1 MNTLSPKPYPTAQ
14 VVALPRT
21 PLCSP
26 RASYRM
32 GRSAAVPES
41 QPARKHTESVWRF
54 SGLLIPRIPVTPTPT
69 VRIMPPESAQGVTD
83 AEEEALTEQSDDAF
97 LAWLAGSDEFHA
109 ECDDA

>member
-1 MNTLSPKPYPTAQ
+1 MNTLAPKPHPTAQ

-32 GRSAAVPES
+32 GGSKPPEP

-54 SGLLIPRIPVTPTPT
+54 SGMLVPRIPQTPTPT

-83 AEEEALTEQSDDAF
+83 TAEDEALTEQSDDQF
-97 LAWLAGSDEFHA
+97 LAWLAGSDEFRTFA
-109 ECDDA
+109 EE